1 MLTGLPGYPTDYI
14 ESKGSGKFYEA
25 LFSTVQANEERLVRC
40 EPGAPK
46 DIAVGLRIPLTV
58 GDVAFLVEDM
68 YRGRSV
74 ISGLPTRLF
83 LVRWSKPQGSILKT
97 LGEGADL
104 QKWSTLK
111 LSDLVCVTKEE
122 LKEHEKL
129 VLKGDKSP
137 QDVYGTE
144 TAQRVEA
151 RIAEIKEWEKH
162 R

>member
-1 MLTGLPGYPTDYI
+1 MYDSIFG
-14 ESKGSGKFYEA
+14 
-25 LFSTVQANEERLVRC
+25 TVQSNEERLVRA

-46 DIAVGLRIPLTV
+46 DIAVGFRIPLTV
-58 GDVAFLVEDM
+58 SEVAFLVEEM
-68 YRGRSV
+68 YRGRSA

-83 LVRWSKPQGSILKT
+83 LVRWRKPDGSILKT
-97 LGEGADL
+97 LGEGAEL

-111 LSDLVCVTKEE
+111 MSDLVCVTKEE

-129 VLKGDKSP
+129 VLKGEKTPEELYDA
-137 QDVYGTE
+137 E
-144 TAQRVEA
+144 TVQRVEA

>member
-1 MLTGLPGYPTDYI
+1 MPGYPTDYI

-25 LFSTVQANEERLVRC
+25 LFSTVQANEERLVRF

-58 GDVAFLVEDM
+58 GQVAFLVEEM

-83 LVRWSKPQGSILKT
+83 LVRWRRPQGSILKT
-97 LGEGADL
+97 LGDGADL

-111 LSDLVCVTKEE
+111 MSDLVCLTKEE

-129 VLKGDKSP
+129 VLKGEKTP
-137 QDVYGTE
+137 EDVYDVDTL
-144 TAQRVEA
+144 QRVEA
-151 RIAEIKEWEKH
+151 RMAEIREWEKH